1 MKYVIAN
8 VIGASVIVLSVLI
21 AFWQLEERTD
31 TSKLVV
37 ANNRFAIDLYQTLA
51 KEERNLIF
59 SPFSI
64 SNALA
69 MTFGGAHGET
79 ADEIERTA
87 HFGSVDVDIHKAHAT
102 LTGDLTSSRNKY
114 DMILATRLWGQQ
126 GIAFQDVFLDVMK
139 NSYRAKMEDI
149 DFSTN
154 PDDACQKINIWV
166 KAKTQNKI
174 PQLITRGLLD
184 NETLFVQTNAIYFKG
199 SWQQRFDPEAT
210 QIGVFTTASKEKIA
224 IPMMRQDK
232 LKTNYLKGDNFR
244 ILELPYRNQ
253 MASMFI
259 LLPDK
264 EMDLSDFEKELDF
277 DRLSLWLEQMVPKA
291 VSVTLPRFVA
301 MRSFDLKGVLKEMGM
316 PSAFDPN
323 RADFSKICSQQ
334 FYLGTIVH
342 KALIEV
348 NEEGTEATAATAVSG
363 KKNEEKNL
371 SFLANHPF
379 VYIIRDNTTGAI
391 LFMGRLTNPREK
403 VDNSQ
408 KSAPLR

>member
-87 HFGSVDVDIHKAHAT
+87 HFGSVDVDIHKAYAT

-166 KAKTQNKI
+166 KAKTKNKI
-174 PQLITRGLLD
+174 PQLIPRGLLD

-259 LLPDK
+259 LLPDE

-291 VSVTLPRFVA
+291 VSVTLPQFVA
-301 MRSFDLKGVLKEMGM
+301 MSSFDLKGVLKEMGM

-334 FYLGTIVH
+334 LYLGTIVH

-363 KKNEEKNL
+363 KKSEEKNI
-371 SFLANHPF
+371 SFLANRPF